1 MELYSAKVLTDGN
14 KAPISR
20 VVEGI
25 YWAIEN
31 KVNIINMSFSSPVDS
46 QILRKAVEDAYQAG
60 ILMIAAA
67 GNNGQVEYPAAYPQ
81 VVAVGSVNAEG
92 KTAEK
97 SASGEELELVA
108 PGEKVTSTG
117 LLHGTIVES
126 GTSLAAPHVTG
137 VASLL
142 WQKDMSVS
150 ADFIRGLLKESA
162 NPCGDTERYGEGLI
176 DYEYAL
182 RIYDEYKEE
191 YQARQDNS
199 IGNIPEN
206 PNTVPVF
213 EGNNVVEGQWENHA
227 GKAKDA
233 GAVLAFQ
240 NGAAAP
246 DKASSGLKDLGT
258 HHPWHG
264 GRFANYAADYRYVVK
279 VANAVHDLDTS
290 ANKKQIVEKIE
301 SVSSMAGMD
310 GGDVNKTDDQMSLY
324 KNGVFKQMKQEL
336 CDNIAPV
343 LVGMTQNQKRA
354 YVFGVAS
361 HIATDAFA
369 HASYR
374 YNGTKWVH
382 IDHVHGD
389 WCHADN
395 ENCITRRILSA
406 KAVLTKIIDR
416 FNGNRSDIAMVRDFL
431 ISKTTVAG
439 NLRQYYNSQTI
450 KFTQDVP
457 NEDATYRMHKMRKYF
472 NAAGE
477 SDGDVLTVYGE
488 VSYDG

>member
-31 KVNIINMSFSSPVDS
+31 KVNIINMSFSTPVDS

-117 LLHGTIVES
+117 LLHGAIVES

-150 ADFIRGLLKESA
+150 TDFIRGLLKKSA
-162 NPCGDTERYGEGLI
+162 NLCGDTEEYGEGLI

-191 YQARQDNS
+191 YEKGRDNG
-199 IGNIPEN
+199 IGIIPEN

-213 EGNNVVEGQWENHA
+213 EGNSAVEGQWADHA

-233 GAVLAFQ
+233 GAILTFQ

-246 DKASSGLKDLGT
+246 DKASSGLQLLGT

-264 GRFANYAADYRYVVK
+264 GRFANYAADYRYVIK
-279 VANAVHDLDTS
+279 VANAVHDLDAS
-290 ANKKQIVEKIE
+290 ANKKQIVGKIE
-301 SVSSMAGMD
+301 SVGSMAGMD
-310 GGDVNKTDDQMSLY
+310 GNHINLSHNHMTLY
-324 KNGVFKQMKQEL
+324 KNGVFKQMRQEL

-343 LVGMTQNQKRA
+343 LVGMTPKEKRA
-354 YVFGVAS
+354 YVFGLAS

-374 YNGTKWVH
+374 YDGASWVH
-382 IDHVHGD
+382 IDHEHGD
-389 WCHADN
+389 WCNADN

-439 NLRQYYNSQTI
+439 NLRQYYNAQTI
-450 KFTQDVP
+450 KFTIDVP
-457 NEDATYRMHKMRKYF
+457 NEDATYRMHKMETYF
-472 NAAGE
+472 RTAGE
-477 SDGDVLTVYGE
+477 SDSDVLKVYGE